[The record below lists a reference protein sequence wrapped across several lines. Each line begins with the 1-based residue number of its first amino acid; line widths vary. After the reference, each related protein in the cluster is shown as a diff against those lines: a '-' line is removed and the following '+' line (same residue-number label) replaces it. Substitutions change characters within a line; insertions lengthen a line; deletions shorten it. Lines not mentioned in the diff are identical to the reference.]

1 MTTPQQPIGS
11 GFDAASTMHDVL
23 ASIDLAGKVA
33 IVTGA
38 NSGLGLQT
46 ALALGSAGAHVVVL
60 DRDTDNART
69 ALADVSAECAT
80 MDLTDPASIDS
91 VAEEFVASG
100 RPAHILVESAGIMAA
115 PFARDSRGNE
125 RQLST
130 NYLGHFQLAARLWPA
145 LQAAGGARVVGYTSL
160 GHHYSP
166 VVFDDPN
173 FEHRRYDPWAAYGQS
188 KTAISLFAVE
198 LDRRGQAD
206 GVRAFAAHPGSI
218 VATGLKQY
226 LTTEELAA
234 AGMVNPDGSP
244 ILDPAKQ
251 LKTPEQGAATAVW
264 CATSVQLDGMG
275 GVYCEN
281 CDIAQVVQETGPG
294 VDNLGDFNGLG
305 GVMPYAIDPDQAQ
318 RLWEL
323 SEKLTG
329 VRLL

>member
-1 MTTPQQPIGS
+1 MTTAQRPIGS
-11 GFDAASTMHDVL
+11 GFDATSTTKDVL
-23 ASIDLAGKVA
+23 ASADLTGKVA

-60 DRDTDNART
+60 DRDTANART
-69 ALADVSAECAT
+69 VLAGVSAEYAT
-80 MDLTDPASIDS
+80 MDLSDPSSIDT

-100 RPAHILVESAGIMAA
+100 RAAHILVESAGIMAA
-115 PFARDSRGNE
+115 PLGRDSRGNE
-125 RQLST
+125 LQLSI

-145 LQAAGGARVVGYTSL
+145 LRAAEGARVVSLTSL
-160 GHHYSP
+160 GHRHSP
-166 VVFDDPN
+166 VRFDDPN
-173 FEHRRYDPWAAYGQS
+173 FEHREYDPWSGYGQS
-188 KTAISLFAVE
+188 KTAMSLFAVE
-198 LDRRGQAD
+198 LDRRGQAY

-226 LTTEELAA
+226 LTTEQLAA

-244 ILDPAKQ
+244 ILDPTKQ
-251 LKTPEQGAATAVW
+251 LKTPEQGAATPVW
-264 CATSVQLDGMG
+264 CATSPQLAGLG

-281 CDIAQVVQETGPG
+281 CDIAEIVQPAAADTA
-294 VDNLGDFNGLG
+294 DLGDFNDLD
-305 GVMPYAIDPDQAQ
+305 GVLPYAVDAHEAE

-329 VRLL
+329 VRFL